1 MRGDG
6 KHGKASPL
14 RGCGA
19 GVRMNYEAKV
29 SDLSGTSSVLIED
42 VETTGRRRRGLL
54 IGAAIVVALLIGGA
68 LMFYGG
74 GEEQA
79 FPVQQGEQ
87 IPTVSVVAPGR
98 TTVQGTISATGTL
111 AARREMPVGVVGEG
125 GRVVS
130 ITVEPGD
137 WVRAGEVL
145 AVIDRS
151 VQSQQAQS
159 SAAQIEVA
167 RADSNLAQ
175 ANLDRA
181 LQLVERGFISKADI
195 DRLTATRD
203 AARARVRVA
212 EAQYRELLARNARLN
227 IVAPAAGLV
236 LDRNVEL
243 GQVVGAGGTALFTI
257 ARGGEMELLADVNE
271 DDLAVVAVGSTAEVT
286 PVGSGRTFVGQ
297 IWQVSPIIDPQDR
310 QGIARIAL
318 PYDPAI
324 RPGGFASA
332 AIARGALVAP
342 RLPESAIQS
351 DERGSYVYIVDRN
364 NRVVRRNVRTGIVT
378 EQGIAIVAGLNGT
391 ERVITRAGGF
401 VNEGDRVDPV
411 VVNRGRQATTQ

>member
-1 MRGDG
+1 MGLMRG
-6 KHGKASPL
+6 
-14 RGCGA
+14 
-19 GVRMNYEAKV
+19 MNYEAKV
-29 SDLSGTSSVLIED
+29 ADLSGAPEVLIGE
-42 VETTGRRRRGLL
+42 VEVERGRQKRRRLL
-54 IGAAIVVALLIGGA
+54 IAAAIILALVAAGALL
-68 LMFYGG
+68 YSSG
-74 GEEQA
+74 GEEQPFQA
-79 FPVQQGEQ
+79 AEGDQ

-98 TTVQGTISATGTL
+98 ATVQGPRRATGTR
-111 AARREMPVGVVGEG
+111 AARYEMPVGVVGEG
-125 GRVVS
+125 GRVVA
-130 ITVEPGD
+130 INVEPGD
-137 WVRAGEVL
+137 WVRAGQVL

-151 VQSQQAQS
+151 VQTQQAE
-159 SAAQIEVA
+159 SAAASIEVA
-167 RADSNLAQ
+167 RADAELAQ

-181 LQLVERGFISKADI
+181 LQLVDRGFISKADV

-236 LDRNVEL
+236 LDRNVEI

-271 DDLAVVAVGSTAEVT
+271 DDLAVLSVGATAEVT
-286 PVGSGRTFVGQ
+286 PVGSGKTFIGR
-297 IWQVSPIIDPQDR
+297 IWQISPIIDPQDR

-332 AIARGALVAP
+332 AIARGAIVAP

-351 DERGSYVYIVDRN
+351 DEKGSYVLIVDRD

-378 EQGIAIVAGLNGT
+378 DEGIAIVAGLDGS
-391 ERVITRAGGF
+391 ERVILRAGGF
-401 VNEGDRVDPV
+401 VNEGDKVNPV
-411 VVNRGRQATTQ
+411 VDNGGRQASGR